1 MSDDDDAPESTREPR
16 PLGYVAAAGWTLAA
30 FVLFGVAAAATQAL
44 RPGAATDLVSLGISQ
59 LLSYSLVL
67 FAMLRVHEPEGSIRR
82 FVGLGGGDARVLV
95 LAVALGA
102 GLYPFSELFDGWV
115 AKRHP
120 LTPEQAE
127 LALRIMD
134 VSTLPRK
141 AGVVAVLLV
150 ILPVCEELFFRGA
163 VFGGLA
169 RATNARS
176 AAIATVGLDV
186 LAHPDPR
193 LLPSVLALSCTL
205 SWLRLASGGIGA
217 PLLAH
222 VVHTA
227 IPLGLMF
234 AGREDI
240 GGRALALGGAAY
252 VLGLGATIAVF
263 RARTRRA

>member
-1 MSDDDDAPESTREPR
+1 MSDDDEAPESAREPR
-16 PLGYVAAAGWTLAA
+16 PLGYVAAGGWTLAA
-30 FVLFGVAAAATQAL
+30 YVLFGVAATITQAV

-59 LLSYSLVL
+59 LLAYSIIL
-67 FAMLRVHEPEGSIRR
+67 FAMLRVHEPEGSVRR
-82 FVGLGGGDARVLV
+82 FVGVGLGDARVLL
-95 LAVALGA
+95 LALALGV
-102 GLYPFSELFDGWV
+102 GLYPFSEIFDGWV
-115 AKRHP
+115 ARRHP

-127 LALRIMD
+127 IALRMMD

-163 VFGGLA
+163 IFGGLA
-169 RATNARS
+169 RATNPKS

-217 PLLAH
+217 PLAAH
-222 VVHTA
+222 AIHVA
-227 IPLGLMF
+227 IPIGLMF
-234 AGREDI
+234 AGREDV
-240 GGRALALGGAAY
+240 GGRALVAGGVAY
-252 VLGLGATIAVF
+252 LIGLGATIAVV
-263 RARTRRA
+263 RARRA